1 MPIFQTGSEAL
12 LLGVELNNYCNLR
25 CVHCLRNLK
34 DKPKQF
40 PVDLL
45 LKILRE
51 AKPLGAKIV
60 GFTGGEPTL
69 HPKLGEILEIVK
81 NEGYRCYFVTNA
93 GRFEIVKKLFVN
105 YKDIIAGIS
114 FSLDGAVKETHD
126 FIRGEGS
133 FMAVMTAIAA
143 CYGEGVPFSLQMCLN
158 NQNKD
163 EISAMAL
170 LAVQLGAKQLFYALS
185 IPTPALVSKGLLLSP
200 AECLKVERQVNLLKS
215 SFSFDIYMAIGYSVN
230 NPFFHCR
237 AMNMSALNFDY
248 AGNLTV
254 CCQLSNYVGNFKGF
268 ATGRGGAG
276 GTDTNSAA
284 DIAASMTEVSLMDGM
299 TKLQDTLNK
308 FLTEKIK
315 HVQCGFKDVDTFPC
329 IYCAK
334 WYGKLD
340 WLQDIKDNPWN

>member
-1 MPIFQTGSEAL
+1 MSIFQTGSEAL

-93 GRFEIVKKLFVN
+93 SRFEIVKKLFVN
-105 YKDIIAGIS
+105 YKDTIAGIS

-133 FMAVMTAIAA
+133 FMAVMTAIAVSH
-143 CYGEGVPFSLQMCLN
+143 GEGVPFSLQMCLN

-170 LAVQLGAKQLFYALS
+170 LAAQLGAKQLFYALS
-185 IPTPALVSKGLLLSP
+185 IPTPALVSKDLLLSP
-200 AECLKVERQVNLLKS
+200 AECLKIERQVNLLKS

-254 CCQLSNYVGNFKGF
+254 CCQLSNYV
-268 ATGRGGAG
+268 A
-276 GTDTNSAA
+276 DTNSTA
-284 DIAASMTEVSLMDGM
+284 DIAASMTEASIMDGM
-299 TKLQDTLNK
+299 TKLQYTLNK
-308 FLTEKIK
+308 FLKEKIE

-334 WYGKLD
+334 WYGKLE
-340 WLQDIKDNPWN
+340 WLKEIKDNPWN